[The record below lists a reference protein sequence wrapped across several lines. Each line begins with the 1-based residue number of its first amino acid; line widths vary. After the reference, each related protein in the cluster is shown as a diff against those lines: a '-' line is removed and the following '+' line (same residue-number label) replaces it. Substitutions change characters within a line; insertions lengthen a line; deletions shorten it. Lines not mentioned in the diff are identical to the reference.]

1 MDGPLVTKYKNASS
15 RHYQGLATGAYHTL
29 RSHAKYSK
37 PYRSYD
43 YGVLWIST
51 FPALRRT
58 PVLIYSP
65 ERW

>member
-43 YGVLWIST
+43 YGVL
-51 FPALRRT
+51 
-58 PVLIYSP
+58 
-65 ERW
+65 